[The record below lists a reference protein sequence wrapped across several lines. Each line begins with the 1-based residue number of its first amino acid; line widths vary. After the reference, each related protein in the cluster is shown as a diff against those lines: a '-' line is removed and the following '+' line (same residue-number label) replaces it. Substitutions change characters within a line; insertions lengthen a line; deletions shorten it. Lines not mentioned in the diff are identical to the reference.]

1 MEQLSCPVCYEIF
14 GDRILQCSLG
24 HSICS
29 TCFSKTTLC
38 AQCRQ
43 PYTGTRNFLLE
54 EMVKQLIQMKSATDD
69 IPDKST
75 TSEDDAVANKDLAEK
90 LSKQLAKL
98 IEAVPKSEP
107 IHEADNYNEIEHPLI
122 ILDRIDENAI
132 PNATIGKTFVIAWTF
147 LLLLL
152 LLLLYSNDEFR
163 LRFLQLHQNIQPSHV
178 VGSVAVFS
186 IVTNNLPAVV
196 C

>member
-1 MEQLSCPVCYEIF
+1 MAKTKLIFALKQQLFVEQLSCPVCYEIF

-29 TCFSKTTLC
+29 NCFSKTTLC

-54 EMVKQLIQMKSATDD
+54 EMVKQLIQMKKTTDN
-69 IPDKST
+69 IPAKS
-75 TSEDDAVANKDLAEK
+75 SKAEGEGMAEK

-107 IHEADNYNEIEHPLI
+107 INEVDNYARPVI
-122 ILDRIDENAI
+122 ILDRVDEI
-132 PNATIGKTFVIAWTF
+132 ELPNAVNGRPISTHSIP
-147 LLLLL
+147 L
-152 LLLLYSNDEFR
+152 
-163 LRFLQLHQNIQPSHV
+163 NI
-178 VGSVAVFS
+178 
-186 IVTNNLPAVV
+186 
-196 C
+196 